1 MNHCKFS
8 ETPTA
13 AGNLHGR
20 EAGSTQM
27 AVGAAFLAAE
37 PGGTETNV
45 LLEPVCSA
53 SGRRLSSRFHS
64 HHQRFSQV
72 NQEDIKV
79 EGMVIPSAGKDRLSA
94 IGNA

>member
-1 MNHCKFS
+1 MRHRLQLGIC
-8 ETPTA
+8 TA
-13 AGNLHGR
+13 GR
-20 EAGSTQM
+20 LEAPQT

-72 NQEDIKV
+72 NQEDTKV
-79 EGMVIPSAGKDRLSA
+79 EVMVIPSAGKDRLSA
-94 IGNA
+94 SGNA